1 MLRREPPQGCYAREP
16 PITHIIFLTTLRNRN
31 QPQDDLSGYQD
42 WLTKTVVPH
51 ARAFNPP
58 SATFKPLYYSTGF
71 LFDWEVDE
79 AVYSDAMFSGLSFVA
94 VLIFVYLHTRSVLIA
109 LFGMLGVTISVP
121 ITLWLYRDVL
131 EINHISLLNF
141 LSLFVIMGIGADD
154 IFVFVDTWEVVGN
167 EDPALLDDVP
177 ARLGRTFSRACSAM
191 LVTSASTAA
200 SFFANIVSTLP
211 VIKEFGIFM
220 GLVVTVN
227 FITVLIFFPTLVIF
241 QEKLNCCFGLCG
253 CGKKKKRVGSKAR
266 GGTFARA
273 GSGGSPRSFTDDLE
287 SDLREVRN
295 AED

>member
-1 MLRREPPQGCYAREP
+1 
-16 PITHIIFLTTLRNRN
+16 
-31 QPQDDLSGYQD
+31 
-42 WLTKTVVPH
+42 
-51 ARAFNPP
+51 
-58 SATFKPLYYSTGF
+58 
-71 LFDWEVDE
+71 
-79 AVYSDAMFSGLSFVA
+79 
-94 VLIFVYLHTRSVLIA
+94 
-109 LFGMLGVTISVP
+109 
-121 ITLWLYRDVL
+121 
-131 EINHISLLNF
+131 
-141 LSLFVIMGIGADD
+141 MGIGADD

-295 AED
+295 AENWREVFPSDCREVFPSD